1 MEQGSKNSVYV
12 NMMVDSLSR
21 KKRILGFILQKTRE
35 QESLLKDEEMDP
47 DDFQAIIDEK
57 GEQID

>member
-35 QESLLKDEEMDP
+35 QESLLKD
-47 DDFQAIIDEK
+47 
-57 GEQID
+57 